1 MNTDQPTRHRRVNHL
16 GLPFVEN
23 LRNAAAA
30 QAFVKALRNAARALA
45 DLPIVFPAPANLATR
60 QPTNHNSQ
68 DHHLNLPTFYRST
81 VYIDDTLGRKF
92 TREQYR
98 FPRSKRK
105 RIRRKWQKD
114 RRNYRVTWTARPVA
128 YLVGPSLVMNT
139 VAFEKIKKHIA
150 NETVA
155 ALRIPTEVP
164 TK

>member
-1 MNTDQPTRHRRVNHL
+1 MNTDQPTRHRRVDHL
-16 GLPFVEN
+16 GLPFVEA
-23 LRNAAAA
+23 LRNAA
-30 QAFVKALRNAARALA
+30 QAFVEALRNAAQAFA

-68 DHHLNLPTFYRST
+68 DHRLNLATFYRSSI
-81 VYIDDTLGRKF
+81 YIDDTLGRKF

-114 RRNYRVTWTARPVA
+114 RRNYRVTWTARPVV
-128 YLVGPSLVMNT
+128 YMVGRSLVMNT

-150 NETVA
+150 NKTAA
-155 ALRIPTEVP
+155 ALRIPIEIP
-164 TK
+164 THK